1 MRINQMLDDNKSYR
15 FISEA
20 LAAHGVVL
28 NADNLSK
35 YYNQQYQEY
44 LAAQDREAVARALQQ
59 SAQDGTGA
67 KLQEGVVQLG
77 LTQLFRGLYH
87 NNPAQ
92 DPLHSIRLFNAT
104 ARLSREALLLRQLR
118 DRHDKLSFPKTNAP
132 DAPCEQ
138 E

>member
-1 MRINQMLDDNKSYR
+1 MLDDNKSYR

-20 LAAHGVVL
+20 LVAHGVVL

-35 YYNQQYQEY
+35 YHNQQYQEY

-87 NNPAQ
+87 NDPSR
-92 DPLHSIRLFNAT
+92 DPLNSIRLFNAT

-118 DRHDKLSFPKTNAP
+118 DRRDKLNLPKTNAP
-132 DAPCEQ
+132 DAPCQ
-138 E
+138 QK